1 MNGNL
6 LNNVTAL
13 YNRIN
18 GRKHCMDL
26 PEQRILGS
34 LLLLAGVS
42 FLAVGLY
49 TDQLTTVIEILGEIL
64 KTAIAG

>member
-1 MNGNL
+1 M
-6 LNNVTAL
+6 VSAL

-18 GRKHCMDL
+18 GRKQLMNL

-42 FLAVGLY
+42 FLAVGFY
-49 TDQLTTVIEILGEIL
+49 TDQLTTVIEILGKVL
-64 KTAIAG
+64 KTAIAV

>member
-1 MNGNL
+1 MN
-6 LNNVTAL
+6 
-13 YNRIN
+13 
-18 GRKHCMDL
+18 L

-34 LLLLAGVS
+34 LVLLAGVS

-49 TDQLTTVIEILGEIL
+49 TDQLTTIIEILSAIL

>member
-1 MNGNL
+1 
-6 LNNVTAL
+6 
-13 YNRIN
+13 
-18 GRKHCMDL
+18 MDL

-42 FLAVGLY
+42 FLTVGLY
-49 TDQLTTVIEILGEIL
+49 TDQLTTVIEIISAVL

>member
-1 MNGNL
+1 MVL
-6 LNNVTAL
+6 AL

-18 GRKHCMDL
+18 GRKQLMDL

-34 LLLLAGVS
+34 LILLAGIS
-42 FLAVGLY
+42 FLSIGLY
-49 TDQLTTVIEILGEIL
+49 TDQLTTVTEIIGNIL